1 VAASCRRFRVAVV
14 VVGMALS
21 AILIRAV
28 DPAQGH
34 SAAAS

>member
-1 VAASCRRFRVAVV
+1 VAVV

-28 DPAQGH
+28 DPAQG
-34 SAAAS
+34 SLRGDELSRLQSV